1 LPAAGR
7 EPRARAPGMNRSLGM
22 TLRNLPPIICN
33 IVHTKIHKIVVCT
46 PIITAEMCWPGNTTS
61 KRCIWTL
68 YRMIPMAASSRM
80 SRLWNDAADGI
91 LRGC

>member
-33 IVHTKIHKIVVCT
+33 IVHTKFYKIVVCT
-46 PIITAEMCWPGNTTS
+46 PIITAEMC
-61 KRCIWTL
+61 
-68 YRMIPMAASSRM
+68 
-80 SRLWNDAADGI
+80 
-91 LRGC
+91 